1 MCQGVS
7 GTLFEFIRSVC
18 PLLLNPFVLT
28 TNPSDLTAS
37 LNATPSLFRITLFFL
52 SWVLAW
58 LPLAIPLAIALK
70 WHPPQPLSMSQKLP
84 LLASLYLLAPLLLW
98 GAATLTG
105 SSFARYG
112 LPWDVSVL
120 RSLGLGLLLGVL
132 GIAVLF
138 GAEFLLGWVRWQ
150 SPTPETGGWKGVVT
164 TLGTTLVLGL
174 WVSLTEE
181 LIFRGFLLNELL
193 QDFAP
198 WIAAAIASLIFAVL
212 HLVWEGRENLPQLP
226 GLWLM
231 GMVLVLARWVDG
243 GDLGVA
249 WGLHAGW
256 VWAIATLD
264 TTLLL
269 PYTERGAAWLRGI
282 DNKPLAGLMG
292 ILFLLGTT
300 ATLWGIR

>member
-1 MCQGVS
+1 M
-7 GTLFEFIRSVC
+7 
-18 PLLLNPFVLT
+18 LT
-28 TNPSDLTAS
+28 TFAFTFQPPELTAS
-37 LNATPSLFRITLFFL
+37 LNATPSLLRITLFFL
-52 SWVLAW
+52 AWILAW

-70 WHPPQPLSMSQKLP
+70 WRPPQPLSMSQKLP

-98 GAATLTG
+98 AAATLTD

-112 LPWDVSVL
+112 LPWNVSVL
-120 RSLGLGLLLGVL
+120 RSLVLGLGIGVA

-138 GAEFLLGWVRWQ
+138 GIEFLLGWVRWQ
-150 SPTPETGGWKGVVT
+150 PPTPETGGWKGVMT
-164 TLGTTLVLGL
+164 TVGTTLLLGL

-181 LIFRGFLLNELL
+181 SIFRGFLLNELM
-193 QDFAP
+193 QDFEP
-198 WIAAAIASLIFAVL
+198 WVAAAIASLVFAVL
-212 HLVWEGRENLPQLP
+212 HLVWEGQENLPQVP

-243 GDLGVA
+243 GNLGLA

-264 TTLLL
+264 TTLLF

-292 ILFLLGTT
+292 ILFLLGTA
-300 ATLWGIR
+300 ATLWGIS

>member
-1 MCQGVS
+1 LL
-7 GTLFEFIRSVC
+7 T
-18 PLLLNPFVLT
+18 PLALT
-28 TNPSDLTAS
+28 ANLSDLTTF
-37 LNATPSLFRITLFFL
+37 LKATPSLLRILLFFL
-52 SWVLAW
+52 LWVLVW

-70 WHPPQPLSMSQKLP
+70 WRPPQPLSMSQKLP

-98 GAATLTG
+98 GAATLTD

-112 LPWDVSVL
+112 LSWDLSVL
-120 RSLGLGLLLGVL
+120 RSLGLGLILGVL

-150 SPTPETGGWKGVVT
+150 SPTPETGGWKGVFITVST
-164 TLGTTLVLGL
+164 TLLLGL

-193 QDFAP
+193 RDFAP

-243 GDLGVA
+243 GDLGLA

-269 PYTERGAAWLRGI
+269 PYTERGATWLRGI

-292 ILFLLGTT
+292 ILFLLGT
-300 ATLWGIR
+300 AAMLWGIS